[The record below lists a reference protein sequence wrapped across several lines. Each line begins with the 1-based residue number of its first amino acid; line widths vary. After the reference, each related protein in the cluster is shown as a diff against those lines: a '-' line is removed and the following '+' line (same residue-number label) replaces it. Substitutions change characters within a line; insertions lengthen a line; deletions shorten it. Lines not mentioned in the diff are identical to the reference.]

1 MQQTQAELEQ
11 QLAAGARR
19 AQQYWHEDGLVE
31 LVVGL
36 LFALIGLLFLVE
48 GSAAAGSPWAHSSAL
63 GLPILV
69 IGGVFAGRWLI
80 HFAKR
85 RITYPRTGYVGLRRA
100 RDARQQR
107 RWAAAIAAGI
117 AGVIAYLLM
126 SAPAALRWI
135 PFIQGAVIG
144 GFLLMLAFRL
154 NLTRYFILALLS
166 TLLGA
171 ALLWS
176 PWNESLTTG
185 GYFGTMGVLL
195 MVTGG
200 WVLARYL
207 RQRPV
212 GEAQ

>member
-1 MQQTQAELEQ
+1 MQQTQVELEK

-63 GLPILV
+63 ALPVLV

-85 RITYPRTGYVGLRRA
+85 HITYPRTGYAGLRRA
-100 RDARQQR
+100 RDVRQQR
-107 RWAAAIAAGI
+107 RWAAGIAAGV
-117 AGVIAYLLM
+117 AGAIAYLVI

-135 PFIQGAVIG
+135 PLIQGAAVG
-144 GFLLMLAFRL
+144 GMLLMVAFRL
-154 NLTRYFILALLS
+154 NLTRYYSLGLLS
-166 TLLGA
+166 ALLGA
-171 ALLWS
+171 VLLWS
-176 PWNESLTTG
+176 PWNDSLTSG
-185 GYFGTMGVLL
+185 VYFGAMGALL
-195 MVTGG
+195 MATGG

-207 RQRPV
+207 RQRPAS
-212 GEAQ
+212 ETQ